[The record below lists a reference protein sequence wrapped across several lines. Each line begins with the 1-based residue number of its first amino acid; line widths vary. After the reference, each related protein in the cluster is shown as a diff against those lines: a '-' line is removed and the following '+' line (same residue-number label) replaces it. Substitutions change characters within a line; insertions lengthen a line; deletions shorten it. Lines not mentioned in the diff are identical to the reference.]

1 MPQTELTRSIPL
13 KKIVEAHDLKIVH
26 RSADYEN
33 VRVNTFHVS
42 RPSLQLVGFYDY
54 FDADRI
60 RLWGRTENAF
70 LDTLTPE
77 RRREIMEALFSK
89 KIPVLI
95 LCSDVEAKPAVL
107 AAAEKYDVTVLR
119 TEVDTSELV
128 AQMLDTLRSALSP
141 RITTHAVL
149 VQVFGEGLLITGDS
163 GIGKSEVA
171 LELIKR
177 GHRLVADDAVEIRR
191 MGHTSLVGSAPKLIR
206 YLMELRGV
214 GLIDVRR
221 LFGVGAVI
229 PRCHIDLVVNFET
242 WVEGKVYDRLGLEE
256 HYTDILDVQVPII
269 TVPVAPARNLAIILE
284 VAAMNHREKE
294 LGHNTALEFLK
305 MHDRIIDSGGE
316 PLTDE

>member
-1 MPQTELTRSIPL
+1 MASNKGIKLKSIAEEHNL
-13 KKIVEAHDLKIVH
+13 NCIYKSTDYETFKIHDL
-26 RSADYEN
+26 N
-33 VRVNTFHVS
+33 VS

-54 FDADRI
+54 FDSDRI

-70 LDTLTPE
+70 LDTLTPA
-77 RRREIMEALFSK
+77 RQREIMEALFSK

-149 VQVFGEGLLITGDS
+149 VQVFGEGLLITGGS
-163 GIGKSEVA
+163 GIGKSEVG

-191 MGHTSLVGSAPKLIR
+191 MGHASLVGSAPKMIR

-284 VAAMNHREKE
+284 VAAMNHREKN
-294 LGHNTALEFLK
+294 LGYNTALEFLK
-305 MHDRIIDSGGE
+305 MHDNFIDNGGE

>member
-1 MPQTELTRSIPL
+1 MPQTEQTRSIPL
-13 KKIVEAHDLKIVH
+13 KTIVEAHDLKIVH
-26 RSADYEN
+26 RSADYES

-54 FDADRI
+54 FDAERI

-70 LDTLTPE
+70 LDTLTAE
-77 RRREIMEALFSK
+77 RQREIMEALFSK

-141 RITTHAVL
+141 RMTIHAVL
-149 VQVFGEGLLITGDS
+149 VQVFGEGLLITGGS
-163 GIGKSEVA
+163 GIGKSEVG

-177 GHRLVADDAVEIRR
+177 GHRLVSDDAVEIRR
-191 MGHTSLVGSAPKLIR
+191 TGHTSLVGSAPKLIR

-229 PRCHIDLVVNFET
+229 PRSSIDLVVNFEN
-242 WVEGKVYDRLGLEE
+242 WVEGKEYDRLGLEE
-256 HYTDILDVQVPII
+256 HYTDILGVQLPMI
-269 TVPVAPARNLAIILE
+269 TVPVAPGRNLSIILE
-284 VAAMNHREKE
+284 VAAMNHREKK
-294 LGHNTALEFLK
+294 LGYNTALEFLK
-305 MHDRIIDSGGE
+305 MHDGVIDSGGE
-316 PLTDE
+316 PLDEE

>member
-1 MPQTELTRSIPL
+1 MPQSEKTRSIPL
-13 KKIVEAHDLKIVH
+13 KTIVEAHDLKIVH
-26 RSADYEN
+26 RSADYES
-33 VRVNTFHVS
+33 VRVSTFHVS

-54 FDADRI
+54 FDSDRI

-70 LDTLTPE
+70 LDTLTAE
-77 RRREIMEALFSK
+77 RQREIMEALFSK
-89 KIPVLI
+89 KLPVLI

-163 GIGKSEVA
+163 GIGKSEVG

-177 GHRLVADDAVEIRR
+177 GHRLVSDDAVEIRR
-191 MGHTSLVGSAPKLIR
+191 TGHTSLDGSAPKMIR

-229 PRCHIDLVVNFET
+229 PRCHIDLVVNFEN
-242 WVEGKVYDRLGLEE
+242 WVEGKEYDRLGLEE
-256 HYTDILDVQVPII
+256 HYTDILDVQVPMI

-284 VAAMNHREKE
+284 VAAMNHREKK
-294 LGHNTALEFLK
+294 LGHNTALEFMK
-305 MHDRIIDSGGE
+305 MHDSVIDSGGG

>member
-1 MPQTELTRSIPL
+1 MPQKERTRSIPL
-13 KKIVEAHDLKIVH
+13 KTIVEAHDLKIVH
-26 RSADYEN
+26 RSADYED

-54 FDADRI
+54 FDSDRI

-70 LDTLTPE
+70 LDTLTAE
-77 RRREIMEALFSK
+77 RQREIMEALFSK

-128 AQMLDTLRSALSP
+128 AQMLDTLRTALSP
-141 RITTHAVL
+141 RTTIHAVL
-149 VQVFGEGLLITGDS
+149 VQVFGEGLLITGGS
-163 GIGKSEVA
+163 GIGKSEVG

-191 MGHTSLVGSAPKLIR
+191 MGHASLVGSAPKMIR

-229 PRCHIDLVVNFET
+229 PRCHIDLVVNFEN
-242 WVEGKVYDRLGLEE
+242 WVEGKEYDRMGLEE
-256 HYTDILDVQVPII
+256 HYTNILDVQVPII

-284 VAAMNHREKE
+284 VAAMNHREKN
-294 LGHNTALEFLK
+294 LGYNTALEFLK
-305 MHDRIIDSGGE
+305 MHDSFIDNGGE
-316 PLTDE
+316 PLDDL